1 MSNRTIL
8 GGANPLDTITTPDDS
23 AAMWVHD
30 PTEVPP
36 AEKDRSWAL
45 SNVFSWI
52 MSKLRT
58 EGEDYVPSIIPGHY
72 SRNVRWRVKGYD
84 TAENR
89 RTLVSP
95 DRILTEI
102 NDGGYVKNAA
112 VELDLN
118 NTSSWDDTAVTDWTV
133 AANRA
138 GKDFYIYLCVPS
150 SGFDPDIVLSPN
162 ATIPDGY
169 TASNS
174 RKVGQFHCLCE
185 DVLTNVYPYENEGND
200 EDYVAAAYVNSALSN
215 GDVQHWM
222 EGMIT
227 GDILPFSVQDLL
239 HRPHD
244 GAGKEGRTY
253 DPGKDRWIMIY
264 LPSWDAASK
273 RLVSVCGG
281 TIADGSSS
289 PAFHQYRFQQ
299 IFGRQG
305 EMLADQGEFVSL
317 SMGSPQG
324 VNVAG
329 SADQN
334 TTGGHTA
341 TNGQRIVSLIGVEDA
356 TGVMWQWGREGGATN
371 DVGAAWANAFDGN
384 DKNVAGQH
392 YEAPN
397 RPFFGGNWGD
407 GALCGSRGSLWSYAP
422 LRLGSSI
429 GARGVAEPY
438 GGRA

>member
-1 MSNRTIL
+1 MATNKIAIRTDTAANWTA
-8 GGANPLDTITTPDDS
+8 ANPTLEAGEQGHETDTGRRKVGDGAT
-23 AAMWVHD
+23 AWN
-30 PTEVPP
+30 
-36 AEKDRSWAL
+36 AL
-45 SNVFSWI
+45 AYATKPSRI
-52 MSKLRT
+52 
-58 EGEDYVPSIIPGHY
+58 GEY
-72 SRNVRWRVKGYD
+72 SRDERWRVKGYG
-84 TAENR
+84 TAVDR

-95 DRILTEI
+95 SLLDVDIDGIL
-102 NDGGYVKNAA
+102 YSKLSA

-118 NTSSWDDTAVTDWTV
+118 STSSWDATAPAT
-133 AANRA
+133 ASNRA
-138 GKDFYIYLCVPS
+138 GEDFYIYACVPS
-150 SGFDPDIVLSPN
+150 SGFDHDIILSAN
-162 ATIPDGY
+162 ATIPTGY
-169 TASNS
+169 TATNS
-174 RKVGQFHCLCE
+174 RKIGQFHTLCA
-185 DVLTNVYPYENEGND
+185 DVGTNVYAYENEGND
-200 EDYVAAAYVNSALSN
+200 EDYVASAYVTSTVSN
-215 GDVQHWM
+215 GDTHHWM

-273 RLVSVCGG
+273 RLVSVYGG

-289 PAFHQYRFQQ
+289 PTFHQYRFQQ
-299 IFGRQG
+299 VFGRQG

-317 SMGSPQG
+317 SIGSPQG
-324 VNVAG
+324 VNVSG

-371 DVGAAWANAFDGN
+371 DVGAAYANAFDGN

-397 RPFFGGNWGD
+397 RPVFGGGWTA
-407 GALCGSRGSLWSYAP
+407 GAACGSRGSLWNFPA
-422 LRLGSSI
+422 LIRSSDF

>member
-8 GGANPLDTITTPDDS
+8 GGANPLDPTTTPDDS

-36 AEKDRSWAL
+36 AEKDRSWSL
-45 SNVFSWI
+45 SNVFSWV

-102 NDGGYVKNAA
+102 NNGGYVKDTA
-112 VELDLN
+112 VELDIN
-118 NTSSWDDTAVTDWTV
+118 NASSWDDTADTDWTV

-169 TASNS
+169 TAANS

-200 EDYVAAAYVNSALSN
+200 EDYVAAAYVNSSLSN
-215 GDVQHWM
+215 GDTQHWM

-227 GDILPFSVQDLL
+227 GDILPWSVQDLL

-244 GAGKEGRTY
+244 GATREGATFS
-253 DPGKDRWIMIY
+253 PKDNRWGMIY
-264 LPSWDAASK
+264 LPSWDAATN
-273 RLVSVCGG
+273 RLVSRYGA
-281 TIADGSSS
+281 TIADGDSS
-289 PAFHQYRFQQ
+289 PAFHASRFDQALGGVGYMS
-299 IFGRQG
+299 INRQ
-305 EMLADQGEFVSL
+305 EFVNMSL
-317 SMGSPQG
+317 GSPQG
-324 VNVAG
+324 VNIAG
-329 SADQN
+329 SADPN
-334 TTGGHTA
+334 TTGGHAA
-341 TNGQRIVSLIGVEDA
+341 TNGQRIVSLIGMEDM
-356 TGVMWQWGREGGATN
+356 TGVMYQWSRETTENSQSSWGEDG
-371 DVGAAWANAFDGN
+371 FDSN
-384 DKNVAGQH
+384 DKNVAGED
-392 YEAPN
+392 YSLPL
-397 RPFFGGNWGD
+397 RSLFGLHWGL
-407 GALCGSRGSLWSYAP
+407 GSLCGSRGAVSNNSALT
-422 LRLGSSI
+422 LDSSSA
-429 GARGVAEPY
+429 GRGVAEPY